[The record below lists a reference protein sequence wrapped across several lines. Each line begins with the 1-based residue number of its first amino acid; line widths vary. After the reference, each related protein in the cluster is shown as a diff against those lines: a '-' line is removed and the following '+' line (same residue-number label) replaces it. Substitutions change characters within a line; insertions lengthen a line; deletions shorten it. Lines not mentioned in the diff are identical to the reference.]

1 MSNNE
6 IKVAGYVKKQVYN
19 GDIEYRNFNPDL
31 VGLQLTSDGGT
42 TLFTMGNFSITTNMD
57 PKVDKN
63 FVTTGFSDFVSLDSL
78 KLTIEETKTL
88 LDNNAGAFLNLDK
101 SQLKYY
107 ALFSSLS
114 EFVRVSLE
122 EIITKWPASLYAT
135 PLSISDIGA
144 SVIGLTYENYVYDI
158 ISNTASFKVNNTY
171 LANKFSINYLKNG
184 TIADTFNETND
195 LRNLTVNYLSYVI
208 FVNGVEFP
216 VLNFTGSTSL
226 KNDYLYF
233 NVKGDVFSGQPTTVS
248 YHIKPNKTKGEEF
261 FNALTEF
268 EGYLLNRM
276 SYPKYTATFSFP
288 IKSETGIILYTEKTI
303 TWPVTDGYNID
314 FDSGEYISYATELLD
329 ISDNSDLYNSNLM
342 TRFLVSESIS
352 AFDTTPVHLD
362 EEHMDTSGQKIN
374 KTLNIYG
381 REYDELNNYIVGIS
395 FAHNVTYNKLDNT
408 PDKYLKDLAKVLGWE
423 LINSVIENDLLS
435 NYVKTAKSNYAG
447 QSVGLTPVEADVE
460 LWRRLILNSPWIWKS
475 KGARKSVEFLLRF
488 IGTPQGLVEFNE
500 YVYRA
505 DAPINRELFYK
516 ALELNGLDTDLAKYP
531 IDSDGYPRF
540 FDDTPDMYFQS
551 NGLWYRETGGANSV
565 IDILTGNNP
574 HVGPYDGGYKYIN
587 QLRTL
592 IPNFSAVT
600 ISGETIMSGSTNLFI
615 NYNLGQ
621 ITDYTGLT
629 YVDVVNDDGT
639 DLSDCV
645 VVTSEIVKD
654 PMPTD
659 FLSACG
665 CPCGTEDD
673 SLSVCVKK
681 VTPPVPKPCS
691 TLGFEPKK
699 DPDTGYY
706 VFQYYQ
712 YNQDGTVYTAN
723 GNNVV
728 LTSIFTDRE
737 CCKALGGS
745 SVYTDYID
753 PKTNIV
759 SSGYACCHSPRCG
772 CNISCNWYLNAK
784 PIDLPVGSP
793 TATPFCEFTTLYG
806 SGVKKVVTPD
816 GSNCPPNWTTPVP
829 NTVDPYTGEVGI
841 GCKLTTYGLQNFDTL
856 INFYKMRADKKDC
869 CNLNFPVR
877 TAPNTQYRIYSK
889 IVYSPKEGYYV
900 DYPFNTLTTQQVKCT
915 TLNYTTTFA
924 GQLPLLQVETPWS
937 FTPIAVGTQLYV
949 SNTTGAAPYTAL
961 NGNYPI
967 EVNSLSNT
975 FNTGLAI
982 NNKYVLQITKGV
994 VTNIINFNMLP
1005 NC

>member
-1 MSNNE
+1 MSDN
-6 IKVAGYVKKQVYN
+6 IKVAGYVKKEVYN
-19 GDIEYRNFNPDL
+19 GNIEYRNFSPDL
-31 VGLQLTSDGGT
+31 VGVQLASEGGT
-42 TLFTMGNFSITTNMD
+42 PLFTMGNFSITTNMD
-57 PKVDKN
+57 PKTNKN
-63 FVTTGFSDFVSLDSL
+63 FLTSSFSDFISLSDL
-78 KLTIEETKTL
+78 GLTVEQTQVL
-88 LDNNAGAFLNLDK
+88 LQNNAGVYLNLDK
-101 SQLKYY
+101 SKLKYY
-107 ALFSSLS
+107 AMFGSLS

-122 EIITKWPASLYAT
+122 NIITNWPASLYLT
-135 PLSISDIGA
+135 PFYTSDIGQSIIA
-144 SVIGLTYENYVYDI
+144 NTFDNYSYDI
-158 ISNTASFKVNNTY
+158 ISNVSTFKVNTTLIIN
-171 LANKFSINYLKNG
+171 NFSLNYLKNG
-184 TIADTFNETND
+184 TIADTYNETND
-195 LRNLTVNYLSYVI
+195 LRNITVNYPSYVI
-208 FVNGVEFP
+208 L
-216 VLNFTGSTSL
+216 LNELEYDVVGFTGSTNL
-226 KNDYLYF
+226 RNDYVYF
-233 NVKGDVFSGQPTTVS
+233 NVTGDVFSGKPATTI
-248 YHIKPNKTKGEEF
+248 YHIKPNKTKEDEF
-261 FNALTEF
+261 FNGLNEF
-268 EGYLLNRM
+268 ESYLLNRM
-276 SYPKYTATFSFP
+276 VYPLYTSTFNFP
-288 IKSETGIILYTEKTI
+288 IKGDTGVISYVDKTL
-303 TWPVTDGYNID
+303 TWPVSDGYNID
-314 FDSGEYISYATELLD
+314 FNTSDYISYVSELLD
-329 ISDNSDLYNSNLM
+329 ISDNSDLYSSNLM
-342 TRFLVSESIS
+342 NRFLVSESIS
-352 AFDTTPVHLD
+352 AFDTTPVHLA
-362 EEHMDTSGQKIN
+362 EEHLDTSGQKVN

-381 REYDELNNYIVGIS
+381 REFDDINKFILGIS
-395 FAHNVTYNKLDNT
+395 FAHTVSYDKKDNT
-408 PDKYLKDLAKVLGWE
+408 PDNYLKDLARVLGWD
-423 LINSVIENDLLS
+423 LISSVMENDLLG
-435 NYVKTAKSNYAG
+435 NYVKTTKSEYSG
-447 QSVGLTPVEADVE
+447 QSVGLTAAEADVE

-500 YVYRA
+500 YIYRA
-505 DAPINRELFYK
+505 DGPVDTMLLYQ
-516 ALELNGLDTDLAKYP
+516 ALELNGLDTDMSKYP
-531 IDSDGYPRF
+531 IDNDGYPRF
-540 FDDTPDMYFQS
+540 FADTPDMYFQS

-621 ITDYTGLT
+621 ITDYTGNT

-639 DLSDCV
+639 DLSDCI
-645 VVTSEIVKD
+645 VVTSEIVPD

-665 CPCGTEDD
+665 CPCGGTDD

-699 DPDTGYY
+699 DQETGYY

-728 LTSIFTDRE
+728 LSSIFTDRE

-745 SVYTDYID
+745 SVYTDYVD
-753 PKTNIV
+753 PITNIV
-759 SSGYACCHSPRCG
+759 SSGYACCHSPKCG

-829 NTVDPYTGEVGI
+829 NTIDPYTGEVGI

-869 CNLNFPVR
+869 CNLNFPVK
-877 TAPNTQYRIYSK
+877 TAPSTQYRIYTK

-900 DYPFNTLTTQQVKCT
+900 DYPFNTLRVIEVKCT
-915 TLNYTTTFA
+915 TLNYTTTFD

-967 EVNSLSNT
+967 EVKSLSNT
-975 FNTGLAI
+975 FNTGLAM
-982 NNKYVLQITKGV
+982 NNKYVLQITNGV
-994 VTNIINFNMLP
+994 VTNIINFNTLP